1 MEQLQEYFIIIQ
13 LQILPLS
20 IYYDYVYGTIYF
32 TILGKVKNI
41 KFKDFNK
48 V

>member
-1 MEQLQEYFIIIQ
+1 MELQEYSIIIQ
-13 LQILPLS
+13 LYILPLS

-32 TILGKVKNI
+32 TILRKVKNI
-41 KFKDFNK
+41 KFKDFNR